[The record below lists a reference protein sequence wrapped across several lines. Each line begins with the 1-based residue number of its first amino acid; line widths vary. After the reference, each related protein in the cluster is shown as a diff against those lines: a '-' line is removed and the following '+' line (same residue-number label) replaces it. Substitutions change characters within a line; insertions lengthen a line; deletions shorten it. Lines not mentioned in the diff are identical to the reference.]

1 MRSRCHKTCLVRE
14 ETTTDQD
21 TASNLGDVC
30 LDVTTSAQ
38 RAPVSQLLWV
48 SAAEMKP
55 ERSPSCPSIILC
67 SRMTIAYDPI
77 VTLSSHLHCRGTR
90 NLGKV
95 EALLQTS

>member
-30 LDVTTSAQ
+30 LDITTSAQ

-55 ERSPSCPSIILC
+55 DEITKL
-67 SRMTIAYDPI
+67 PI
-77 VTLSSHLHCRGTR
+77 HYFVLSNDDCI
-90 NLGKV
+90 
-95 EALLQTS
+95 